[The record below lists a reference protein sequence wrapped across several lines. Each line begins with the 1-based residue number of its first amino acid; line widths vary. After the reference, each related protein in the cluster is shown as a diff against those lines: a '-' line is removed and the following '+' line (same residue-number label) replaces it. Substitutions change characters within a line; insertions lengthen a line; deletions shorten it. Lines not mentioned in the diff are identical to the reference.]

1 MSVEPLQDRLAATT
15 LNFGSPPLSR
25 TEPSTFDTEP
35 PSSSTGQFELD
46 PNSGN
51 EEEEEVNG
59 DRDVDT
65 AGKGG
70 ANSNINEPR
79 FFPPL
84 WLARRTFIYEKLKEQ
99 GIKSVSPHPPR
110 N

>member
-1 MSVEPLQDRLAATT
+1 LI
-15 LNFGSPPLSR
+15 R

-46 PNSGN
+46 PNSDN
-51 EEEEEVNG
+51 EEEEEEEANG

-70 ANSNINEPR
+70 ANSNISEPR

-84 WLARRTFIYEKLKEQ
+84 WLTRRTFIYEKLKEQ
-99 GIKSVSPHPPR
+99 GIKSVSPPPPR
-110 N
+110 K

>member
-1 MSVEPLQDRLAATT
+1 MSVEPLQDRLAATS
-15 LNFGSPPLSR
+15 LNSGSPPLIR

-35 PSSSTGQFELD
+35 PSSSTGQFKLD
-46 PNSGN
+46 PNSDN
-51 EEEEEVNG
+51 EEEEEANG
-59 DRDVDT
+59 DRDVGT

-70 ANSNINEPR
+70 ANSNISEPR